1 MRQLFSQRITMLLIG
16 LLTAVYTRAGSQIT
30 VTCQLN
36 KKIGSA
42 VYLYRVANGEAVSL
56 GFKWLDDKN
65 ACTFTFAAEKE
76 GIYYLRKAGAHSSF
90 FNYCMYLRPGDD
102 KTVQVYV
109 TDKSIDF
116 DSCQIMNPKK
126 ETSFLQEWT
135 NQFNGICKLGSSR
148 AKREE
153 FFAAYEAF
161 VRKGEALKKSGIGTD
176 AYFNHLLT
184 AKIDADIQFVKAGA
198 FFFFTERMNGDRDVE
213 AKHQSFY
220 SSLLNVKFND
230 AGLLASEHGLQ
241 IVNYILGYR
250 QSMQAA
256 GPLQWWAVPFAQK
269 MNQLGSEKIKGA
281 YAANYLK
288 TVTSYEQFKTDIGPY
303 QELLTKTGYD
313 EVYEIKEDELTVFA
327 KGAAGYN
334 FSLSDIRNKQVTLA
348 SLKGKVVVIDMWAMW
363 CASCLEEK
371 PLYEKLAE
379 EYKDRKDIVFL
390 GVSVD
395 GAGKK
400 EPWKGFVARKGYKTM
415 ELLSEPAGDLMS
427 YYKIGGIPRYLV
439 FDKEGKVITVDAP
452 RPSTPGLKKL
462 IDQTL
467 SNTAN

>member
-1 MRQLFSQRITMLLIG
+1 MLLIC
-16 LLTAVYTRAGSQIT
+16 LLTAVYTRAGSQTT
-30 VTCQLN
+30 VTCHLN

-42 VYLYRVANGEAVSL
+42 VFLYRVANGEAQSL

-65 ACTFTFAAEKE
+65 SCTFSFEAEKE

-90 FNYCMYLRPGDD
+90 FNYCMYLKPGDD
-102 KTVQVYV
+102 KSVQVYV

-116 DSCQIMNPKK
+116 DSCQIVNPKK
-126 ETSFLQEWT
+126 ETGYLQEWT
-135 NQFNGICKLGSSR
+135 SLLNNICKLGSAR
-148 AKREE
+148 TKRED
-153 FFAAYEAF
+153 FFPAYEAF
-161 VRKGEALKKSGIGTD
+161 VRKGEALKKASAGAD
-176 AYFNHLLT
+176 AYFNRLFT

-198 FFFFTERMNGDRDVE
+198 FFFFTERMNGDRDTD
-213 AKHQSFY
+213 AKHQLFY
-220 SSLLNVKFND
+220 SSLLTEKLND

-250 QSMQAA
+250 QSAQST
-256 GPLQWWAVPFAQK
+256 GTLQWWAVPFAQK
-269 MNQLGSEKIKGA
+269 MNQIGSEKIKGA
-281 YAANYLK
+281 YAASYLK
-288 TVTSYEQFKTDIGPY
+288 TVTSYEKFKTDIEPY
-303 QELLTKTGYD
+303 KELLTKTGYD

-334 FSLSDIRNKQVTLA
+334 FSLPDTRNKAVTLA
-348 SLKGKVVVIDMWAMW
+348 GLRGKMVVIDMWAMW

-371 PLYEKLAE
+371 PFYEKLAE

-395 GAGKK
+395 GAAKK
-400 EPWKGFVARKGYKTM
+400 EPWKVFVAHKGYKTM
-415 ELLSEPAGDLMS
+415 ELLSEPTGDLMS

-439 FDKEGKVITVDAP
+439 FDKEGTVITVDAP